1 MKTILK
7 TARNKI
13 APFPPLLRALLI
25 SFASVFL
32 FYCANAGAAGFQHVT
47 ANDPDGAPL
56 EVGIWYPSAATPAPV
71 AMRAV
76 TQTVAVD
83 ADIAGT
89 KLPLIVI
96 SHGTSGSYL
105 GHYDTAIA
113 LANAG
118 FVVAAVTH
126 TGDNNVDQS
135 RSLFIMERPRHISRL
150 LDYMLS
156 SWNGRDHIDQQKIGM
171 FGFSAGGF
179 TTLVSIGGHPDMT
192 KIAPFCQTHT
202 TDFACQLIARHRD
215 VLDAA
220 TATATT
226 TTAANAAFAIK
237 EGSKDARIK
246 TAVVVAPALG
256 FTFSPDGLHDVT
268 ISVQLWRA
276 EDDVVLPNPSYAEA
290 VRLALPQPP
299 EYHVV
304 ANAGHFDFL
313 APCSEMLAARVPEIC
328 RSAPG
333 FDRRRFHATFNQ
345 SVVEFFRKNLSTSN

>member
-202 TDFACQLIARHRD
+202 TDFACQLSVRNQRGIKRCAHQNRCRGRTGIGLHLLARR
-215 VLDAA
+215 AA
-220 TATATT
+220 RRHHLCTTLARGRRCGASESIVCRSRPAGTATT
-226 TTAANAAFAIK
+226 AGISCRRQRRTFRFSGAMQRNA
-237 EGSKDARIK
+237 GR
-246 TAVVVAPALG
+246 TRTG
-256 FTFSPDGLHDVT
+256 
-268 ISVQLWRA
+268 
-276 EDDVVLPNPSYAEA
+276 N
-290 VRLALPQPP
+290 LPQR
-299 EYHVV
+299 
-304 ANAGHFDFL
+304 AGLRPAQVSCD
-313 APCSEMLAARVPEIC
+313 V
-328 RSAPG
+328 
-333 FDRRRFHATFNQ
+333 Q
-345 SVVEFFRKNLSTSN
+345 SISG

>member
-126 TGDNNVDQS
+126 TGDNNV
-135 RSLFIMERPRHISRL
+135 
-150 LDYMLS
+150 
-156 SWNGRDHIDQQKIGM
+156 DQQKIGM